1 MLQHQAR
8 LWNLLHTNA
17 LISTCQRHVPC
28 ASHDTTIKHA
38 HACHA
43 MQLDVYYRW
52 LKIVTQI
59 DIATCLWAR
68 YILMIN
74 SIPSA
79 QMQTTHMRHATCD
92 MRHATC
98 DCDVRHAMRRYADSM
113 RLRHATSDASDV
125 NQSWVWNWRWRHA
138 CTYLV
143 LQSDGCRT
151 LDSGCAG
158 SFRLHFQPSNRCL
171 IQSVKYQYVHISTSV
186 QIADIMRR
194 R

>member
-17 LISTCQRHVPC
+17 LISTCQRHVPY
-28 ASHDTTIKHA
+28 ASHSTTIQYA

-79 QMQTTHMRHATCD
+79 QMQTTHATCATWDMRLWCETCNATVCWFDATATCD
-92 MRHATC
+92 KWRQRREPIMSVELTVEACVHVPRFAKRWLPHAWQW
-98 DCDVRHAMRRYADSM
+98 
-113 RLRHATSDASDV
+113 LRG
-125 NQSWVWNWRWRHA
+125 
-138 CTYLV
+138 V
-143 LQSDGCRT
+143 LQASLPT
-151 LDSGCAG
+151 Q
-158 SFRLHFQPSNRCL
+158 QPMPDAVR
-171 IQSVKYQYVHISTSV
+171 KMPAHISTFV
-186 QIADIMRR
+186 QIWDKMRPR
-194 R
+194 